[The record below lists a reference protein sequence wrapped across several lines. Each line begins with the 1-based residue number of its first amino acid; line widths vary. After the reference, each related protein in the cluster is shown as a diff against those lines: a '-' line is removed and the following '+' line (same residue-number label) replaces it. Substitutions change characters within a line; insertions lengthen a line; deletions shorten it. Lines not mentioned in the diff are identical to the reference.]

1 MKKITSLVLFVLCT
15 SVCYAQKKSFD
26 DFVNLFQKVELPFV
40 IDSCSVEDFVVKENE
55 FPNINADMKTY
66 IPDSLSSELFKEQN
80 VRAYYNVPIN
90 ENYISLILFAGSFI
104 DDYRVTNSIF
114 YLLNYDTS
122 GNIIDFVKIASFI
135 CEGPLSW
142 CSINN
147 NMITYNSFELYR
159 KPISFEYKE
168 HEVAPMVETR
178 LNYKIDTNGHFIKD
192 ILFNREGLYKPTYEG
207 CVFEYCGD
215 FPKEEKTLDPIK

>member
-15 SVCYAQKKSFD
+15 SVCYAQKKCFD

-90 ENYISLILFAGSFI
+90 ENYISLILFGLIKISK
-104 DDYRVTNSIF
+104 VL
-114 YLLNYDTS
+114 LLN
-122 GNIIDFVKIASFI
+122 
-135 CEGPLSW
+135 
-142 CSINN
+142 
-147 NMITYNSFELYR
+147 
-159 KPISFEYKE
+159 
-168 HEVAPMVETR
+168 
-178 LNYKIDTNGHFIKD
+178 
-192 ILFNREGLYKPTYEG
+192 
-207 CVFEYCGD
+207 
-215 FPKEEKTLDPIK
+215 